1 MQDNDQRDRDLLG
14 ALQGEIPL
22 VSTPFAVIGQHI
34 DMSEKEVIK
43 RTDKLKKEGL
53 IRQISATF
61 DLRALGYKSCLV
73 AARVDPDRVDDAA
86 AVVNAH
92 PGVTQNYKRNHDFNL
107 WFTIAV
113 SPFSRL
119 GLERT
124 ITVLGEQ
131 ARCEAVRALPTIKQ
145 FKGAADG
152 SEHHGSEEPQA
163 DSTPLT
169 APEIE
174 AVRLLQRDLPLQPR
188 PFDALARGTSVPP
201 DELLASARLLVVRG
215 QIRRFGAIIPP
226 RKAGFVATAMG
237 VWQVPDDRTEEYGTR
252 LSQHRAVSHCYL
264 RPVYGDWPYNLYT
277 TVHGRSVDEC
287 ESIINDLAIDTGLT
301 EKQALFPTKEYK
313 KTRLTFFAPDGDEWE
328 ATHASSQAVAAS

>member
-22 VSTPFAVIGQHI
+22 VSTPFAVIGQQI

-73 AARVDPDRVDDAA
+73 AARVHPDRVDDAA
-86 AVVNAH
+86 GIVNAH

-131 ARCEAVRALPTIKQ
+131 SGSEVVRALPTIRQ

-163 DSTPLT
+163 DSTPLS
-169 APEIE
+169 APEI
-174 AVRLLQRDLPLQPR
+174 
-188 PFDALARGTSVPP
+188 
-201 DELLASARLLVVRG
+201 
-215 QIRRFGAIIPP
+215 
-226 RKAGFVATAMG
+226 
-237 VWQVPDDRTEEYGTR
+237 
-252 LSQHRAVSHCYL
+252 
-264 RPVYGDWPYNLYT
+264 
-277 TVHGRSVDEC
+277 
-287 ESIINDLAIDTGLT
+287 
-301 EKQALFPTKEYK
+301 
-313 KTRLTFFAPDGDEWE
+313 
-328 ATHASSQAVAAS
+328 